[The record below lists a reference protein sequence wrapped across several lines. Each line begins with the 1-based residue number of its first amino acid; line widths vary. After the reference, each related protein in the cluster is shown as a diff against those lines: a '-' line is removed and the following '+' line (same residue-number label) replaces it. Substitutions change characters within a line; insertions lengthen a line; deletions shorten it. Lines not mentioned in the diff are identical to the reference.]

1 MKRHSRPIGLL
12 PTILLGFACSVVVTL
27 FALWAHPVSVLA
39 MLDKMLHQP
48 LILVLNW
55 LPVALLIAAFAFAFR
70 NVFWSSAAVGAVVG
84 VMSLIN
90 RVKLTVRG
98 EPFVPRDI
106 TLIKEAADAA
116 GSYDMTL
123 PWFQAGCLLVLTAAF
138 IVLGVLLPLK
148 KAENAPKKRE
158 TLVRIV
164 GFVLCAAVLVSAVGL
179 VYSSTELY
187 NSFETT
193 EPYNLSSVNNELGFV
208 YYFCYHFS
216 TYKIEKP
223 EGFDRD
229 EAASWE
235 TGYVPAQDA
244 ADVNVVFVMNEAFSD
259 ILNEDVF
266 VFPEGEN
273 PMEVYNSLAESENAW
288 AGHIVVPYFAGG
300 TADTEFDVVSGM
312 QTNLLNPAS
321 PSLTAFRTVNR
332 NLDSIFRVFGSDGY
346 TSCFMHPGQSWF
358 YNRENVYDW
367 FGADESFFVED
378 FEDAEYKGD
387 WVTDESVLRM
397 LESRFEEKSA
407 GGGLDFTY
415 AVTIQNHMSYTED
428 KYGDYVCPEVETTAE
443 LSPEIQTAVNVYA
456 EGIRDANALLE
467 SLTEFYSAQSEPVLL
482 VFFGD
487 HLPYL
492 GDNRQGY
499 SELGLP
505 AAEIVGG
512 EDPYAAYTAPVLI
525 WCNDAAAEALD
536 FENAVDALD
545 LPEDGRISACYLGT
559 AVLELT
565 GRGEVSPWF
574 AFLNE
579 MRRELPVLHNGFYES
594 ADGVISTEPTAEQSE
609 LVSRMRCWAYY
620 KLRYGVVD

>member
-1 MKRHSRPIGLL
+1 MKRHSRPVGLL
-12 PTILLGFACSVVVTL
+12 TAILLGLACSVVVTL
-27 FALWAHPVSVLA
+27 FVLWAHPVSVLA
-39 MLDKMLHQP
+39 MLGKMLRQP
-48 LILVLNW
+48 LILFLNW
-55 LPVALLIAAFAFAFR
+55 LPIALLTAAFAFAFR
-70 NVFWSSAAVGAVVG
+70 NVFFSSALVGLIAG
-84 VMSLIN
+84 AMSLIN
-90 RVKLTVRG
+90 RVKLTIRG

-106 TLIKEAADAA
+106 SLIKEAADAA

-123 PWFQAGCLLVLTAAF
+123 PWFQIGCLVVMTAVF

-148 KAENAPKKRE
+148 KAEDAPKKRGA
-158 TLVRIV
+158 LVRV
-164 GFVLCAAVLVSAVGL
+164 MGFVLCLAVLVGAVGL
-179 VYSSTELY
+179 VYSSTDLY

-235 TGYVPAQDA
+235 TGYESAPDA

-273 PMEVYNSLAESENAW
+273 PMEVYNTLAEGENAW

-300 TADTEFDVVSGM
+300 TADTEFDVASGM
-312 QTNLLNPAS
+312 QTNLLNPAA

-332 NLDSIFRVFGSDGY
+332 DLDSIFRIFGADGY

-378 FEDAEYKGD
+378 FDAEYKGS
-387 WVTDESVLRM
+387 WVTDESVLRE
-397 LESRFEEKSA
+397 LISRFEEKSA

-415 AVTIQNHMSYTED
+415 AVTIQNHMSYTAE

-456 EGIRDANALLE
+456 EGIRDANAMLE
-467 SLTEFYSAQSEPVLL
+467 DLTEFYSEQSEPVLL

-499 SELGLP
+499 AELGLP
-505 AAEIVGG
+505 AASVTGG
-512 EDPYAAYTAPVLI
+512 EDPFAAYTAPVLF

-536 FENAVDALD
+536 FANAIEALD
-545 LPEDGRISACYLGT
+545 LPADGRISACYLGA

-579 MRRELPVLHNGFYES
+579 MRRELPVLHNGYYES
-594 ADGVISTEPTAEQSE
+594 ADGEITTEPTAEE
-609 LVSRMRCWAYY
+609 AALVSRMRCWAYY
-620 KLRYGVVD
+620 KLRYGVVK

>member
-1 MKRHSRPIGLL
+1 MKRHSRPVGLL
-12 PTILLGFACSVVVTL
+12 TAILLGLACGVVVTL
-27 FALWAHPVSVLA
+27 FVLWAHPVSVLA
-39 MLDKMLHQP
+39 MLGKMLRQP
-48 LILVLNW
+48 LILFLNW
-55 LPVALLIAAFAFAFR
+55 LPIALLTAAFAFAFR
-70 NVFWSSAAVGAVVG
+70 NVFFSSALVGLIAG
-84 VMSLIN
+84 AMSLIN
-90 RVKLTVRG
+90 RVKLTIRG

-106 TLIKEAADAA
+106 SLIKEAADAA

-123 PWFQAGCLLVLTAAF
+123 PWFQIGCLVVMTAVF
-138 IVLGVLLPLK
+138 IALGVLLPLK
-148 KAENAPKKRE
+148 KSEDAPKKRGA
-158 TLVRIV
+158 LVRV
-164 GFVLCAAVLVSAVGL
+164 MGFVLCLAVLVGAVGL
-179 VYSSTELY
+179 VYSSTDLY

-235 TGYVPAQDA
+235 TGYESAPDA

-273 PMEVYNSLAESENAW
+273 PMEVYNTLAEGENAW

-300 TADTEFDVVSGM
+300 TADTEFDVASGM
-312 QTNLLNPAS
+312 QTNLLNPAA

-332 NLDSIFRVFGSDGY
+332 DLDSIFRIFGADGY

-378 FEDAEYKGD
+378 FDAEYKGS
-387 WVTDESVLRM
+387 WVTDESVLRE
-397 LESRFEEKSA
+397 LISRFEEKSA

-415 AVTIQNHMSYTED
+415 AVTIQNHMSYTAE

-456 EGIRDANALLE
+456 EGIRDANAMLE
-467 SLTEFYSAQSEPVLL
+467 DLTEFYSEQSEPVLL

-499 SELGLP
+499 AELGLP
-505 AAEIVGG
+505 AASVTGG
-512 EDPYAAYTAPVLI
+512 EDPFAAYTAPVLF

-536 FENAVDALD
+536 FANAIEALD
-545 LPEDGRISACYLGT
+545 LSADGRISACYLGA

-579 MRRELPVLHNGFYES
+579 MRRELPVLHNGYYES
-594 ADGVISTEPTAEQSE
+594 ADGEITTEPTAEE
-609 LVSRMRCWAYY
+609 AALVSRMRCWAYY
-620 KLRYGVVD
+620 KLRYGVVK

>member
-1 MKRHSRPIGLL
+1 MKRHSRPVGLL
-12 PTILLGFACSVVVTL
+12 TTILLGLACGVVVTL
-27 FALWAHPVSVLA
+27 FVLWAHPVSVLA
-39 MLDKMLHQP
+39 MLGKMLRQP
-48 LILVLNW
+48 LILFLNW
-55 LPVALLIAAFAFAFR
+55 LPIALLTAAFAFAFR
-70 NVFWSSAAVGAVVG
+70 NVFFSSALVGLIAG
-84 VMSLIN
+84 AMSLIN
-90 RVKLTVRG
+90 RVKLTIRG

-106 TLIKEAADAA
+106 SLIKEAADAA

-123 PWFQAGCLLVLTAAF
+123 PWFQIGCLVVMTAVF
-138 IVLGVLLPLK
+138 IILGVLLPLK
-148 KAENAPKKRE
+148 KSEDAPKKRGA
-158 TLVRIV
+158 LVRV
-164 GFVLCAAVLVSAVGL
+164 MGFVLCLAVLVGAVGL
-179 VYSSTELY
+179 VYSSTDLY

-235 TGYVPAQDA
+235 TGYESAPDA

-273 PMEVYNSLAESENAW
+273 PMEVYNTMAEGENAW

-300 TADTEFDVVSGM
+300 TADTEFDVASGM
-312 QTNLLNPAS
+312 QTNLLNPAA

-332 NLDSIFRVFGSDGY
+332 DLDSIFRVFGADGY

-378 FEDAEYKGD
+378 FDAEYKGS
-387 WVTDESVLRM
+387 WVTDESVLRE
-397 LESRFEEKSA
+397 LISRFEEKSA

-415 AVTIQNHMSYTED
+415 AVTIQNHMSYTAE

-456 EGIRDANALLE
+456 EGIRDANAMLE
-467 SLTEFYSAQSEPVLL
+467 DLTEFYSEQSEPVLL

-499 SELGLP
+499 AELGLP
-505 AAEIVGG
+505 AASVTGG
-512 EDPYAAYTAPVLI
+512 EDPFAAYTAPVLF

-536 FENAVDALD
+536 FANAIEALD
-545 LPEDGRISACYLGT
+545 LPADGRISACYLGA

-579 MRRELPVLHNGFYES
+579 MRRELPVLHNGYYES
-594 ADGVISTEPTAEQSE
+594 ADGEITTEPTAEE
-609 LVSRMRCWAYY
+609 AALVSRMRCWAYY
-620 KLRYGVVD
+620 KLRYGVVK

>member
-1 MKRHSRPIGLL
+1 MKRHSRPVGLL
-12 PTILLGFACSVVVTL
+12 TAILLGLACSVVVTL
-27 FALWAHPVSVLA
+27 FVLWAHPVSVLA
-39 MLDKMLHQP
+39 MLGKMLRQP
-48 LILVLNW
+48 LILFLNW
-55 LPVALLIAAFAFAFR
+55 LPIALLTAAFAFAFR
-70 NVFWSSAAVGAVVG
+70 NVFFSSALVGLIAG
-84 VMSLIN
+84 AMSLIN
-90 RVKLTVRG
+90 RVKLTIRG

-106 TLIKEAADAA
+106 SLIKEAADAA

-123 PWFQAGCLLVLTAAF
+123 PWFQIGCLVVMTAVF

-148 KAENAPKKRE
+148 KSEDAPKKRGA
-158 TLVRIV
+158 LVRV
-164 GFVLCAAVLVSAVGL
+164 MGFVLCLAVLVGAVGL
-179 VYSSTELY
+179 VYSSTDLY

-193 EPYNLSSVNNELGFV
+193 EPYNLSSVNNELGFA

-235 TGYVPAQDA
+235 TGYESAPDA

-273 PMEVYNSLAESENAW
+273 PMEVYNTLAEGENAW

-300 TADTEFDVVSGM
+300 TADTEFDVASGM
-312 QTNLLNPAS
+312 QTNLLNPAA

-332 NLDSIFRVFGSDGY
+332 DLDSIFRVFGADGY

-378 FEDAEYKGD
+378 FDAEYKGS
-387 WVTDESVLRM
+387 WVTDESVLRE
-397 LESRFEEKSA
+397 LVSRFEEKSA

-415 AVTIQNHMSYTED
+415 AVTIQNHMSYTAE

-456 EGIRDANALLE
+456 EGIRDANAMLE
-467 SLTEFYSAQSEPVLL
+467 DLTEFYSEQSEPVLL

-499 SELGLP
+499 AELGLP
-505 AAEIVGG
+505 AASVTGG
-512 EDPYAAYTAPVLI
+512 EDPFAAYTAPVLF

-536 FENAVDALD
+536 FANAIEALD
-545 LPEDGRISACYLGT
+545 LPADGRISACYLG
-559 AVLELT
+559 AVVLELT

-579 MRRELPVLHNGFYES
+579 MRRELPVLHNGYYES
-594 ADGVISTEPTAEQSE
+594 ADGEITTEPTAEE
-609 LVSRMRCWAYY
+609 AALVSRMRCWAYY
-620 KLRYGVVD
+620 KLRYGVVK

>member
-1 MKRHSRPIGLL
+1 MKRHSRPVGLL
-12 PTILLGFACSVVVTL
+12 TAILLGLACSVVVTL
-27 FALWAHPVSVLA
+27 FVLWAHPVSVLA
-39 MLDKMLHQP
+39 MLGKMLRQP
-48 LILVLNW
+48 LILFLNW
-55 LPVALLIAAFAFAFR
+55 LPIALLTAAFAFAFR
-70 NVFWSSAAVGAVVG
+70 NVFFSSALVGLIAG
-84 VMSLIN
+84 AMSLIN
-90 RVKLTVRG
+90 RVKLTIRG

-106 TLIKEAADAA
+106 SLIKEAADAA

-123 PWFQAGCLLVLTAAF
+123 PWFQIGCLVVMTAVF

-148 KAENAPKKRE
+148 KSEDAPKKRGA
-158 TLVRIV
+158 LVRV
-164 GFVLCAAVLVSAVGL
+164 MGFVLCLAVLVGAVGL
-179 VYSSTELY
+179 VYSSTDLY

-193 EPYNLSSVNNELGFV
+193 EPYNLSSVNNELGFA

-223 EGFDRD
+223 EGFDRE

-235 TGYVPAQDA
+235 TGYESAPDA

-273 PMEVYNSLAESENAW
+273 PMEVYNTLAEGENAW

-300 TADTEFDVVSGM
+300 TADTEFDVASGM
-312 QTNLLNPAS
+312 QTNLLNPAA

-332 NLDSIFRVFGSDGY
+332 DLDSIFRIFGADGY

-378 FEDAEYKGD
+378 FDAEYKGS
-387 WVTDESVLRM
+387 WVTDESVLRE
-397 LESRFEEKSA
+397 LISRFEEKSA

-415 AVTIQNHMSYTED
+415 AVTIQNHMSYTAE

-456 EGIRDANALLE
+456 EGIRDANAMLE
-467 SLTEFYSAQSEPVLL
+467 DLTEFYSEQSEPVLL

-499 SELGLP
+499 AELGLP
-505 AAEIVGG
+505 AASVTGG
-512 EDPYAAYTAPVLI
+512 EDPFAAYTAPVLF

-536 FENAVDALD
+536 FANAIEALD
-545 LPEDGRISACYLGT
+545 LPADGRISACYLGA

-579 MRRELPVLHNGFYES
+579 MRRELPVLHNGYYES
-594 ADGVISTEPTAEQSE
+594 ADGEITTEPTAEE
-609 LVSRMRCWAYY
+609 AALVSRMRCWAYY
-620 KLRYGVVD
+620 KLRYGVVK

>member
-1 MKRHSRPIGLL
+1 MKRHSRPVGLL
-12 PTILLGFACSVVVTL
+12 TAILLGLACSVVVTL
-27 FALWAHPVSVLA
+27 FVLWAHPVSVLA
-39 MLDKMLHQP
+39 MLGKMLRQP
-48 LILVLNW
+48 LILFLNW
-55 LPVALLIAAFAFAFR
+55 LPIALLTAAFAFAFR
-70 NVFWSSAAVGAVVG
+70 NVFFSSALVGLIAG
-84 VMSLIN
+84 AMSLIN
-90 RVKLTVRG
+90 RVKLTIRG

-106 TLIKEAADAA
+106 SLIKEAADAA

-123 PWFQAGCLLVLTAAF
+123 PWFQIGCLVVMTAVF

-148 KAENAPKKRE
+148 KSEDAPKKRGA
-158 TLVRIV
+158 LVRV
-164 GFVLCAAVLVSAVGL
+164 MGFVLCLAVLVGAVGL
-179 VYSSTELY
+179 VYSSTDLY

-193 EPYNLSSVNNELGFV
+193 EPYNLSSVNNELGFA

-235 TGYVPAQDA
+235 TGYESAPDA

-273 PMEVYNSLAESENAW
+273 PMEVYNTLAEGENAW

-300 TADTEFDVVSGM
+300 TADTEFDVASGM
-312 QTNLLNPAS
+312 QTNLLNPAA

-332 NLDSIFRVFGSDGY
+332 DLDSIFRVFGADGY

-378 FEDAEYKGD
+378 FDAEYKGS
-387 WVTDESVLRM
+387 WVTDESVLRE
-397 LESRFEEKSA
+397 LVSRFEEKSA

-415 AVTIQNHMSYTED
+415 AVTIQNHMSYTAE

-456 EGIRDANALLE
+456 EGIRDANALLKD
-467 SLTEFYSAQSEPVLL
+467 LTEFYSEQSEPVLL

-499 SELGLP
+499 AELGLP
-505 AAEIVGG
+505 AASVTGG
-512 EDPYAAYTAPVLI
+512 EDPFAAYTAPVLF

-536 FENAVDALD
+536 FENAIEALD
-545 LPEDGRISACYLGT
+545 LPADGRISACYLGA

-579 MRRELPVLHNGFYES
+579 MRRELTVLHNGYYES
-594 ADGVISTEPTAEQSE
+594 ADGEITTEPTAEE
-609 LVSRMRCWAYY
+609 AALVSRMRCWAYY
-620 KLRYGVVD
+620 KLRYGVVK

>member
-1 MKRHSRPIGLL
+1 MKRHSRPVGLL
-12 PTILLGFACSVVVTL
+12 TAILLGLACSVVVTL
-27 FALWAHPVSVLA
+27 FVLWAHPVSVLA
-39 MLDKMLHQP
+39 MLGKMLRQP
-48 LILVLNW
+48 LILFLNW
-55 LPVALLIAAFAFAFR
+55 LPIALLTAAFAFAFR
-70 NVFWSSAAVGAVVG
+70 NVFFSSALVGLIAG
-84 VMSLIN
+84 AMSIIN
-90 RVKLTVRG
+90 RVKLTIRG

-106 TLIKEAADAA
+106 SLIKEAADAA

-123 PWFQAGCLLVLTAAF
+123 PWFQIGCLVVMTAVF
-138 IVLGVLLPLK
+138 IALGVLLPLK
-148 KAENAPKKRE
+148 KSEDAPKKRGA
-158 TLVRIV
+158 LVRV
-164 GFVLCAAVLVSAVGL
+164 MGFVLCLAVLVGAVGL
-179 VYSSTELY
+179 VYSSTDLY

-193 EPYNLSSVNNELGFV
+193 EPYNLSSVNNELGFA

-235 TGYVPAQDA
+235 TGYESAPDA

-273 PMEVYNSLAESENAW
+273 PMEVYNTLAEGENAW

-300 TADTEFDVVSGM
+300 TADTEFDVASGM
-312 QTNLLNPAS
+312 QTNLLNPAA

-332 NLDSIFRVFGSDGY
+332 DLDSIFRIFGADGY

-378 FEDAEYKGD
+378 FDAEYKGS
-387 WVTDESVLRM
+387 WVTDESVLRE
-397 LESRFEEKSA
+397 LVSRFEEKSA

-415 AVTIQNHMSYTED
+415 AVTIQNHMSYTAE

-456 EGIRDANALLE
+456 EGIRDANAMLE
-467 SLTEFYSAQSEPVLL
+467 DLTEFYSEQSEPVLL

-499 SELGLP
+499 AELGLP
-505 AAEIVGG
+505 AASVTGG
-512 EDPYAAYTAPVLI
+512 EDPFAAYTAPVLF

-536 FENAVDALD
+536 FANAIEALD
-545 LPEDGRISACYLGT
+545 LPADGRISACYLG
-559 AVLELT
+559 AVVLELT

-579 MRRELPVLHNGFYES
+579 MRRELPVLHNGYYES
-594 ADGVISTEPTAEQSE
+594 ADGEITTEPTAEE
-609 LVSRMRCWAYY
+609 AALVSRMRCWAYY
-620 KLRYGVVD
+620 KLRYGVVK

>member
-1 MKRHSRPIGLL
+1 MKRHSRPVGLL
-12 PTILLGFACSVVVTL
+12 TAILLGLACSVVVTL
-27 FALWAHPVSVLA
+27 FVLWAHPVSVLA
-39 MLDKMLHQP
+39 MLGKMLRQP
-48 LILVLNW
+48 LILFLNW
-55 LPVALLIAAFAFAFR
+55 LPIALLTAAFAFAFR
-70 NVFWSSAAVGAVVG
+70 NVFFSSALVGLIAG
-84 VMSLIN
+84 VMSIIN
-90 RVKLTVRG
+90 RVKLTIRG

-106 TLIKEAADAA
+106 SLVKEAADAA

-123 PWFQAGCLLVLTAAF
+123 PWFQIGCLVVMTAVF
-138 IVLGVLLPLK
+138 IALGVLLPLK
-148 KAENAPKKRE
+148 KSEDAPKKRGA
-158 TLVRIV
+158 LVRV
-164 GFVLCAAVLVSAVGL
+164 TGFVLCLAVLVGAVGL
-179 VYSSTELY
+179 VYSSTDLY

-235 TGYVPAQDA
+235 TGYESAPDA

-273 PMEVYNSLAESENAW
+273 PMEVYNTMAEGENAW

-300 TADTEFDVVSGM
+300 TADTEFDVASGM
-312 QTNLLNPAS
+312 QTNLLNPAA

-332 NLDSIFRVFGSDGY
+332 DLDSIFRVFGADGY

-378 FEDAEYKGD
+378 FDAEYKGS
-387 WVTDESVLRM
+387 WVTDESVLRE
-397 LESRFEEKSA
+397 LVSRFEEKSA

-415 AVTIQNHMSYTED
+415 AVTIQNHMSYTAE

-456 EGIRDANALLE
+456 EGIRDANAMLE
-467 SLTEFYSAQSEPVLL
+467 DLTEFYSEQSEPVLL

-499 SELGLP
+499 AELGLP
-505 AAEIVGG
+505 AASVTGG
-512 EDPYAAYTAPVLI
+512 EDPFAAYTAPVLF

-536 FENAVDALD
+536 FANAIEALD
-545 LPEDGRISACYLGT
+545 LPADGRISACYLGA

-579 MRRELPVLHNGFYES
+579 MRRELPVLHNGYYEG
-594 ADGVISTEPTAEQSE
+594 ADGEITTEPTAEE
-609 LVSRMRCWAYY
+609 AALVSRMRCWAYY
-620 KLRYGVVD
+620 KLRYGVVK

>member
-1 MKRHSRPIGLL
+1 MKRHSRPVGLL
-12 PTILLGFACSVVVTL
+12 TAILLGLACSVVVTL
-27 FALWAHPVSVLA
+27 FVLWAHPVSVLA
-39 MLDKMLHQP
+39 MLGKMLRQP
-48 LILVLNW
+48 LILFLNW
-55 LPVALLIAAFAFAFR
+55 LPIALLTAAFAFAFR
-70 NVFWSSAAVGAVVG
+70 NVFFSSALVGLIAG
-84 VMSLIN
+84 VMSIIN
-90 RVKLTVRG
+90 RVKLTIRG

-106 TLIKEAADAA
+106 SLIKEAADAA

-123 PWFQAGCLLVLTAAF
+123 PWFQIGCLVVMTAVF

-148 KAENAPKKRE
+148 KSEDAPKKRGA
-158 TLVRIV
+158 LVRV
-164 GFVLCAAVLVSAVGL
+164 MGFVLCLAVLVGAVGL
-179 VYSSTELY
+179 VYSSTDLY

-223 EGFDRD
+223 EGFDRE

-235 TGYVPAQDA
+235 TGYESAPDA

-273 PMEVYNSLAESENAW
+273 PMEVYNTLAEGENAW

-300 TADTEFDVVSGM
+300 TADTEFDVASGM
-312 QTNLLNPAS
+312 QTNLLNPAA

-332 NLDSIFRVFGSDGY
+332 DLDSIFRVFGADGY

-378 FEDAEYKGD
+378 FDAEYKGS
-387 WVTDESVLRM
+387 WVTDESVLRE
-397 LESRFEEKSA
+397 LENRYEQKSA
-407 GGGLDFTY
+407 DGGLDFTY
-415 AVTIQNHMSYTED
+415 AVTIQNHMSYTAE

-456 EGIRDANALLE
+456 EGIRDANAMLE
-467 SLTEFYSAQSEPVLL
+467 DLTEFYSEQSEPVLL

-499 SELGLP
+499 AELGLP
-505 AAEIVGG
+505 AASVTGG
-512 EDPYAAYTAPVLI
+512 EDPFAAYTAPVLF

-536 FENAVDALD
+536 FANAIEALD
-545 LPEDGRISACYLGT
+545 LPADGRISACYLGA

-579 MRRELPVLHNGFYES
+579 MRRELPVLHNGYYES
-594 ADGVISTEPTAEQSE
+594 ADGEITTEPTAEE
-609 LVSRMRCWAYY
+609 AALVSRMRCWAYY
-620 KLRYGVVD
+620 KLRYGVVK

>member
-1 MKRHSRPIGLL
+1 MKRHSRPVGLL
-12 PTILLGFACSVVVTL
+12 TAILLGLACGVVVTL
-27 FALWAHPVSVLA
+27 FVLWAHPVSVLA
-39 MLDKMLHQP
+39 MLGKMLRQP
-48 LILVLNW
+48 LILFLNW
-55 LPVALLIAAFAFAFR
+55 LPIALLTAAFAFAFR
-70 NVFWSSAAVGAVVG
+70 NVFFSSALVGLIVGA
-84 VMSLIN
+84 MSLIN
-90 RVKLTVRG
+90 RVKLTIRG

-106 TLIKEAADAA
+106 SLIKEAADAA

-123 PWFQAGCLLVLTAAF
+123 PWFQIGCLVVMTAVF

-148 KAENAPKKRE
+148 KSEDAPKKRGA
-158 TLVRIV
+158 LVRV
-164 GFVLCAAVLVSAVGL
+164 MGFVLCLAVLVGAVGL
-179 VYSSTELY
+179 VYSSTDLY

-235 TGYVPAQDA
+235 TGYESAPDA

-273 PMEVYNSLAESENAW
+273 PMEVYNTLAEGENAW

-300 TADTEFDVVSGM
+300 TADTEFDVASGM
-312 QTNLLNPAS
+312 QTNLLNPAA

-332 NLDSIFRVFGSDGY
+332 DLDSIFRVFGADGY

-378 FEDAEYKGD
+378 FDAEYKGS
-387 WVTDESVLRM
+387 WVTDESVLRE
-397 LESRFEEKSA
+397 LVSRFEEKSA

-415 AVTIQNHMSYTED
+415 AVTIQNHMSYTAE

-456 EGIRDANALLE
+456 EGIRDANAMLE
-467 SLTEFYSAQSEPVLL
+467 DLTEFYSEQSEPVLL

-499 SELGLP
+499 AELGLP
-505 AAEIVGG
+505 AASVTGG
-512 EDPYAAYTAPVLI
+512 EDPFAAYTAPVLF

-536 FENAVDALD
+536 FANAIEALD
-545 LPEDGRISACYLGT
+545 LPADGRISACYLGA

-579 MRRELPVLHNGFYES
+579 MRRELPVLHNGYYES
-594 ADGVISTEPTAEQSE
+594 ADGEITTEPTAEE
-609 LVSRMRCWAYY
+609 AALVSRMRCWAYY
-620 KLRYGVVD
+620 KLRYGVVK

>member
-1 MKRHSRPIGLL
+1 MKRHSRPVGLL
-12 PTILLGFACSVVVTL
+12 TAILLGLACSVVVTL
-27 FALWAHPVSVLA
+27 FVLWAHPVSVLA
-39 MLDKMLHQP
+39 MLGKMLRQP
-48 LILVLNW
+48 LILFLNW
-55 LPVALLIAAFAFAFR
+55 LPIALLTAAFAFAFR
-70 NVFWSSAAVGAVVG
+70 NVFFSSALVGLIAG
-84 VMSLIN
+84 AMSLIN
-90 RVKLTVRG
+90 RVKLTIRG

-106 TLIKEAADAA
+106 SLIKEAADAA

-123 PWFQAGCLLVLTAAF
+123 PWFQIGCLVVMTAVF

-148 KAENAPKKRE
+148 KSEDAPKKRGA
-158 TLVRIV
+158 LVRV
-164 GFVLCAAVLVSAVGL
+164 MGFVLCLAVLVGAVGL
-179 VYSSTELY
+179 VYSSTDLY

-193 EPYNLSSVNNELGFV
+193 EPYNLSSVNNELGFA

-235 TGYVPAQDA
+235 TGYESAPDA

-273 PMEVYNSLAESENAW
+273 PMEVYNTLAEGENAW

-300 TADTEFDVVSGM
+300 TADTEFDVASGM
-312 QTNLLNPAS
+312 QTNLLNPAA

-332 NLDSIFRVFGSDGY
+332 DLDSIFRVFGADGY

-378 FEDAEYKGD
+378 FDAEYKGS
-387 WVTDESVLRM
+387 WVTDESVLRE
-397 LESRFEEKSA
+397 LVSRFEEKSA

-415 AVTIQNHMSYTED
+415 AVTIQNHMSYTAE

-456 EGIRDANALLE
+456 EGIRDANALLKD
-467 SLTEFYSAQSEPVLL
+467 LTEFYSEQSEPVLL

-499 SELGLP
+499 AELGLP
-505 AAEIVGG
+505 AASVTGG
-512 EDPYAAYTAPVLI
+512 EDPFAAYTAPVLF

-536 FENAVDALD
+536 FENAIEALD
-545 LPEDGRISACYLGT
+545 LPADGRISACYLGA

-579 MRRELPVLHNGFYES
+579 MRRELPVLHNGYYES
-594 ADGVISTEPTAEQSE
+594 ADGEITTEPTAEE
-609 LVSRMRCWAYY
+609 AALVSRMRCWAYY
-620 KLRYGVVD
+620 KLRYGVVK

>member
-1 MKRHSRPIGLL
+1 MKRHSRPVGLL
-12 PTILLGFACSVVVTL
+12 TAILLGLACSVVVTL
-27 FALWAHPVSVLA
+27 FVLWAHPVSVLA
-39 MLDKMLHQP
+39 MLGKMLRQP
-48 LILVLNW
+48 LILFLNW
-55 LPVALLIAAFAFAFR
+55 LPIALLTAAFAFAFR
-70 NVFWSSAAVGAVVG
+70 NVFFSSALVGLIAG
-84 VMSLIN
+84 AMSLIN
-90 RVKLTVRG
+90 RVKLTIRG

-106 TLIKEAADAA
+106 SLIKEAADAA

-123 PWFQAGCLLVLTAAF
+123 PWFQIGCLVVMTAVF

-148 KAENAPKKRE
+148 KSEDAPKKRGA
-158 TLVRIV
+158 LVRV
-164 GFVLCAAVLVSAVGL
+164 MGFVLCLAVLVGAVGL
-179 VYSSTELY
+179 VYSSTDLY

-223 EGFDRD
+223 EGFDRE

-235 TGYVPAQDA
+235 TGYESAPDA

-273 PMEVYNSLAESENAW
+273 PMEVYNTLADGENAW

-300 TADTEFDVVSGM
+300 TADTEFDVASGM
-312 QTNLLNPAS
+312 QTNLLNPAA

-332 NLDSIFRVFGSDGY
+332 DLDSIFRVFGAGGY

-378 FEDAEYKGD
+378 FDAEYKGS
-387 WVTDESVLRM
+387 WVTDESVLRE
-397 LESRFEEKSA
+397 LISRFEEKSA

-415 AVTIQNHMSYTED
+415 AVTIQNHMSYTAE

-456 EGIRDANALLE
+456 EGIRDANAMLE
-467 SLTEFYSAQSEPVLL
+467 DLTEFYSEQSEPVLL

-499 SELGLP
+499 AELGLP
-505 AAEIVGG
+505 AASVTGG
-512 EDPYAAYTAPVLI
+512 EDPFAAYTAPVLF

-536 FENAVDALD
+536 FANAIEALD
-545 LPEDGRISACYLGT
+545 LPADGRISACYLG
-559 AVLELT
+559 AVVLELT

-579 MRRELPVLHNGFYES
+579 MRRELPVLHNGYYES
-594 ADGVISTEPTAEQSE
+594 ADGEITTEPTAEEAPS
-609 LVSRMRCWAYY
+609 
-620 KLRYGVVD
+620 

>member
-1 MKRHSRPIGLL
+1 MKRHSRPVGLL
-12 PTILLGFACSVVVTL
+12 TAILLGLACGVVVTL
-27 FALWAHPVSVLA
+27 FVLWAHPVSVLA
-39 MLDKMLHQP
+39 MLGKMLRQP
-48 LILVLNW
+48 LILFLNW
-55 LPVALLIAAFAFAFR
+55 LPIALLTAAFAFAFR
-70 NVFWSSAAVGAVVG
+70 NVFFSSALVGLIAG
-84 VMSLIN
+84 VMSIIN
-90 RVKLTVRG
+90 RVKLTIRG

-106 TLIKEAADAA
+106 SLIKEDADAA

-123 PWFQAGCLLVLTAAF
+123 PWFQIGCLVVMTAVF
-138 IVLGVLLPLK
+138 IALGVLLPLK
-148 KAENAPKKRE
+148 KSEDAPKKRGA
-158 TLVRIV
+158 LVRV
-164 GFVLCAAVLVSAVGL
+164 MGFVLCLAVLVGAVGL
-179 VYSSTELY
+179 VYSSTDLY

-235 TGYVPAQDA
+235 TGYESAPDA

-273 PMEVYNSLAESENAW
+273 PMEVYNTLAEGENAW

-300 TADTEFDVVSGM
+300 TADTEFDVASGM
-312 QTNLLNPAS
+312 QTNLLNPAA

-332 NLDSIFRVFGSDGY
+332 DLDSIFRIFGADGY

-378 FEDAEYKGD
+378 FDAEYKGS
-387 WVTDESVLRM
+387 WVTDESVLRE
-397 LESRFEEKSA
+397 LVSRFEEKSA

-415 AVTIQNHMSYTED
+415 AVTIQNHMSYTAE

-456 EGIRDANALLE
+456 EGIRDANAMLE
-467 SLTEFYSAQSEPVLL
+467 DLTEFYSEQSEPVLL

-499 SELGLP
+499 AELGLP
-505 AAEIVGG
+505 AASVTGG
-512 EDPYAAYTAPVLI
+512 EDPFAAYTAPVLF

-536 FENAVDALD
+536 FANAIEALD
-545 LPEDGRISACYLGT
+545 LPADGRISACYLG
-559 AVLELT
+559 AVVLELT

-579 MRRELPVLHNGFYES
+579 MRRELPVLHNGYYES
-594 ADGVISTEPTAEQSE
+594 ADGEITTEPTAEE
-609 LVSRMRCWAYY
+609 AALVSRMRCWAYY
-620 KLRYGVVD
+620 KLRYGVVK

>member
-1 MKRHSRPIGLL
+1 MKRHSRPVGLL
-12 PTILLGFACSVVVTL
+12 TAILLGLACSVVVTL
-27 FALWAHPVSVLA
+27 FVLWAHPVSVLA
-39 MLDKMLHQP
+39 MLGKMLRQP
-48 LILVLNW
+48 LILFLNW
-55 LPVALLIAAFAFAFR
+55 LPIALLTAAFAFAFR
-70 NVFWSSAAVGAVVG
+70 NVFFSSALVGLIVGA
-84 VMSLIN
+84 MSLIN
-90 RVKLTVRG
+90 RVKLTIRG

-106 TLIKEAADAA
+106 SLIKEAADAA

-123 PWFQAGCLLVLTAAF
+123 PWFQIGCLVVMTAVF

-148 KAENAPKKRE
+148 KSEDAPKKRGA
-158 TLVRIV
+158 LVRV
-164 GFVLCAAVLVSAVGL
+164 MGFVLCLAVLVGAVGL
-179 VYSSTELY
+179 VYSSTDLY

-193 EPYNLSSVNNELGFV
+193 EPYNLSSVNNELGFA

-235 TGYVPAQDA
+235 TGYESAPDA

-273 PMEVYNSLAESENAW
+273 PMEVYNTLAEGENAW

-300 TADTEFDVVSGM
+300 TADTEFDVASGM
-312 QTNLLNPAS
+312 QTNLLNPAA

-332 NLDSIFRVFGSDGY
+332 DLDSIFRIFGADGY

-378 FEDAEYKGD
+378 FDAEYKGS
-387 WVTDESVLRM
+387 WVTDESVLRE
-397 LESRFEEKSA
+397 LVSRFEEKSA

-415 AVTIQNHMSYTED
+415 AVTIQNHMSYTAE

-456 EGIRDANALLE
+456 EGIRDANAMLE
-467 SLTEFYSAQSEPVLL
+467 DLTEFYSEQSEPVLL

-499 SELGLP
+499 AELGLP
-505 AAEIVGG
+505 AASVTGG
-512 EDPYAAYTAPVLI
+512 EDPFAAYTAPVLF

-536 FENAVDALD
+536 FANAIEALD
-545 LPEDGRISACYLGT
+545 LPADGRISACYLGA

-579 MRRELPVLHNGFYES
+579 MRRELPVLHNGYYES
-594 ADGVISTEPTAEQSE
+594 ADGEITTEPTAEE
-609 LVSRMRCWAYY
+609 AALVSRMRCWAYY
-620 KLRYGVVD
+620 KLRYGVVK

>member
-1 MKRHSRPIGLL
+1 MKRHSRPVGLL
-12 PTILLGFACSVVVTL
+12 TAILLGLACSVVVTL
-27 FALWAHPVSVLA
+27 FVLWAHPVSVLA
-39 MLDKMLHQP
+39 MLGKMLRQP
-48 LILVLNW
+48 LILFLNW
-55 LPVALLIAAFAFAFR
+55 LPIALLTAAFAFAFR
-70 NVFWSSAAVGAVVG
+70 NVFFSSALVGLIAG
-84 VMSLIN
+84 AMSLIN
-90 RVKLTVRG
+90 RVKLTIRG

-106 TLIKEAADAA
+106 SLIKEAADAA

-123 PWFQAGCLLVLTAAF
+123 PWFQIGCLVVMTAVF

-148 KAENAPKKRE
+148 KSEDAPKKRGA
-158 TLVRIV
+158 LVRV
-164 GFVLCAAVLVSAVGL
+164 MGFVLCLAVLVGAVGL
-179 VYSSTELY
+179 VYSSTDLY

-235 TGYVPAQDA
+235 TGYESAPDA

-273 PMEVYNSLAESENAW
+273 PMEVYNTLAEGENAW

-300 TADTEFDVVSGM
+300 TADTEFDVASGM
-312 QTNLLNPAS
+312 QTNLLNPAA

-332 NLDSIFRVFGSDGY
+332 DLDSIFRIFGADGY

-378 FEDAEYKGD
+378 FDAEYKGS
-387 WVTDESVLRM
+387 WVTDESVLRE
-397 LESRFEEKSA
+397 LISRFEEKSA

-415 AVTIQNHMSYTED
+415 AVTIQNHMSYTAE

-456 EGIRDANALLE
+456 EGIRDANAMLE
-467 SLTEFYSAQSEPVLL
+467 DLTEFYSEQSEPVLL

-499 SELGLP
+499 AELGLP
-505 AAEIVGG
+505 AASVTGG
-512 EDPYAAYTAPVLI
+512 EDPFAAYTAPVLF

-536 FENAVDALD
+536 FANAIEALD
-545 LPEDGRISACYLGT
+545 LPADGRISACYLG
-559 AVLELT
+559 AVVLELT

-579 MRRELPVLHNGFYES
+579 MRRELPVLHNGYYES
-594 ADGVISTEPTAEQSE
+594 ADGEITTEPTAEE
-609 LVSRMRCWAYY
+609 AALVSRMRCWAYY
-620 KLRYGVVD
+620 KLRYGVVK

>member
-1 MKRHSRPIGLL
+1 MKRHSRPVGLL
-12 PTILLGFACSVVVTL
+12 TAILLGLACSVVVTL
-27 FALWAHPVSVLA
+27 FVLWAHPVSVLA
-39 MLDKMLHQP
+39 MLGKMLRQP
-48 LILVLNW
+48 LILFLNW
-55 LPVALLIAAFAFAFR
+55 LPIALLTAAFAFAFR
-70 NVFWSSAAVGAVVG
+70 NVFFSSALVGLIVGA
-84 VMSLIN
+84 MSLIN
-90 RVKLTVRG
+90 RVKLTIRG

-106 TLIKEAADAA
+106 SLIKEAADAA

-123 PWFQAGCLLVLTAAF
+123 PWFQIGCLVVMTAVF

-148 KAENAPKKRE
+148 KSEDAPKKRGA
-158 TLVRIV
+158 LVRV
-164 GFVLCAAVLVSAVGL
+164 MGFVLCLAVLVGAVGL
-179 VYSSTELY
+179 VYSSTDLY

-193 EPYNLSSVNNELGFV
+193 EPYNLSSVNNELGFA

-235 TGYVPAQDA
+235 TGYESAPDA

-273 PMEVYNSLAESENAW
+273 PMEVYNTLAEGENAW

-300 TADTEFDVVSGM
+300 TADTEFDVASGM
-312 QTNLLNPAS
+312 QTNLLNPAA

-332 NLDSIFRVFGSDGY
+332 DLDSIFRIFGADGY

-378 FEDAEYKGD
+378 FDAEYKGS
-387 WVTDESVLRM
+387 WVTDESVLRE
-397 LESRFEEKSA
+397 LVSRFEEKSA

-415 AVTIQNHMSYTED
+415 AVTIQNHMSYTAE

-456 EGIRDANALLE
+456 EGIRDANAMLE
-467 SLTEFYSAQSEPVLL
+467 DLTEFYSEQSEPVLL

-499 SELGLP
+499 AELGLP
-505 AAEIVGG
+505 AASVTGG
-512 EDPYAAYTAPVLI
+512 EDPFAAYTAPVLF

-536 FENAVDALD
+536 FANAIEALD
-545 LPEDGRISACYLGT
+545 LPADGRISACYLGA

-579 MRRELPVLHNGFYES
+579 MRRELPVLHNGYYES
-594 ADGVISTEPTAEQSE
+594 ADGEIITEPTAEE
-609 LVSRMRCWAYY
+609 AALVSRMRCWAYY
-620 KLRYGVVD
+620 KLRYGVVK

>member
-1 MKRHSRPIGLL
+1 MKRHSRPVGLL
-12 PTILLGFACSVVVTL
+12 TAILLGLACSVVVTL
-27 FALWAHPVSVLA
+27 FVLWAHPVSVLA
-39 MLDKMLHQP
+39 MLGKMLRQP
-48 LILVLNW
+48 LILFLNW
-55 LPVALLIAAFAFAFR
+55 LPIALLTAAFAFAFR
-70 NVFWSSAAVGAVVG
+70 NVFFSSALVGLIAG
-84 VMSLIN
+84 AMSLIN
-90 RVKLTVRG
+90 RVKLTIRG

-106 TLIKEAADAA
+106 SLIKEAADAA

-123 PWFQAGCLLVLTAAF
+123 PWFQIGCLVVMTAVF

-148 KAENAPKKRE
+148 KSEDAPKKRGA
-158 TLVRIV
+158 LVRV
-164 GFVLCAAVLVSAVGL
+164 MGFVLCLAVLVGAVGL
-179 VYSSTELY
+179 VYSSTDLY

-235 TGYVPAQDA
+235 TGYESAPDA

-273 PMEVYNSLAESENAW
+273 PMEVYNTMAEGENAW

-300 TADTEFDVVSGM
+300 TADTEFDVASGM
-312 QTNLLNPAS
+312 QTNLLNPAA

-332 NLDSIFRVFGSDGY
+332 DLDSIFRVFGADGY

-378 FEDAEYKGD
+378 FDAEYKGS
-387 WVTDESVLRM
+387 WVTDESVLRE
-397 LESRFEEKSA
+397 LVSRFEEKSA

-415 AVTIQNHMSYTED
+415 AVTIQNHMSYTAE

-456 EGIRDANALLE
+456 EGIRDANAMLE
-467 SLTEFYSAQSEPVLL
+467 DLTEFYSEQSEPVLL

-499 SELGLP
+499 AELGLP
-505 AAEIVGG
+505 AASVTGG
-512 EDPYAAYTAPVLI
+512 EDPFAAYTAPVLF

-536 FENAVDALD
+536 FANAIEALD
-545 LPEDGRISACYLGT
+545 LPTDGRISACYLG
-559 AVLELT
+559 AVVLELT

-579 MRRELPVLHNGFYES
+579 MRRELPVLHNGYYES
-594 ADGVISTEPTAEQSE
+594 ADGEITTEPTAEE
-609 LVSRMRCWAYY
+609 AALVSRMRCWAYY
-620 KLRYGVVD
+620 KLRYGVVK

>member
-1 MKRHSRPIGLL
+1 LKRHSRPVGLL
-12 PTILLGFACSVVVTL
+12 TAILLGLACSVVVTL
-27 FALWAHPVSVLA
+27 FVLWAHPVSVLA
-39 MLDKMLHQP
+39 MLGKMLRQP
-48 LILVLNW
+48 LILFLNW
-55 LPVALLIAAFAFAFR
+55 LPIALLTAAFAFAFR
-70 NVFWSSAAVGAVVG
+70 NVFFSSALVGLIAG
-84 VMSLIN
+84 VMSIIN
-90 RVKLTVRG
+90 RVKLTIRG

-106 TLIKEAADAA
+106 SLIKEAADAA

-123 PWFQAGCLLVLTAAF
+123 PWFQIGCLVVMTAVF
-138 IVLGVLLPLK
+138 IALGVLLPLK
-148 KAENAPKKRE
+148 KSEDAPKKRGA
-158 TLVRIV
+158 LVRV
-164 GFVLCAAVLVSAVGL
+164 TGFVLCLAVLVGAVGL
-179 VYSSTELY
+179 VYSSTDLY

-193 EPYNLSSVNNELGFV
+193 EPYNLSSVNNELGFA

-235 TGYVPAQDA
+235 TGYESAPDA

-273 PMEVYNSLAESENAW
+273 PMEVYNTMAEGENAW

-300 TADTEFDVVSGM
+300 TADTEFDVASGM
-312 QTNLLNPAS
+312 QTNLLNPAA

-332 NLDSIFRVFGSDGY
+332 DLDSIFRVFGADGY

-378 FEDAEYKGD
+378 FDAEYKGS
-387 WVTDESVLRM
+387 WVTDESVLRE
-397 LESRFEEKSA
+397 LVSRFEEKSA

-415 AVTIQNHMSYTED
+415 AVTIQNHMSYTAE

-456 EGIRDANALLE
+456 EGIRDANAMLE
-467 SLTEFYSAQSEPVLL
+467 DLTEFYSEQSEPVLL

-499 SELGLP
+499 AELGLP
-505 AAEIVGG
+505 AASVTGG
-512 EDPYAAYTAPVLI
+512 EDPFAAYTAPVLF

-536 FENAVDALD
+536 FANAIEALD
-545 LPEDGRISACYLGT
+545 LPADGRISACYLG
-559 AVLELT
+559 AVVLELT

-579 MRRELPVLHNGFYES
+579 MRRELPVLHNGYYES
-594 ADGVISTEPTAEQSE
+594 ADGEITTEPTAEE
-609 LVSRMRCWAYY
+609 AALVSRMRCWAYY
-620 KLRYGVVD
+620 KLRYGVVK

>member
-1 MKRHSRPIGLL
+1 MKRHSRPVGLL
-12 PTILLGFACSVVVTL
+12 TAILLGLACSVVVTL
-27 FALWAHPVSVLA
+27 FVLWAHPVSVLA
-39 MLDKMLHQP
+39 MLGKMLRQP
-48 LILVLNW
+48 LILFLNW
-55 LPVALLIAAFAFAFR
+55 LPIALLTAAFAFAFR
-70 NVFWSSAAVGAVVG
+70 NVFFSSALVGLIAG
-84 VMSLIN
+84 AMSLIN
-90 RVKLTVRG
+90 RVKLTIRG

-106 TLIKEAADAA
+106 SLIKEAADAA

-123 PWFQAGCLLVLTAAF
+123 PWFQIGCLVVMTAVF

-148 KAENAPKKRE
+148 KSEDAPKKRGA
-158 TLVRIV
+158 LVRV
-164 GFVLCAAVLVSAVGL
+164 MGFVLCLAVLVGAVGL
-179 VYSSTELY
+179 VYSSTDLY

-235 TGYVPAQDA
+235 IGYESAPDA

-273 PMEVYNSLAESENAW
+273 PMEVYNTMAEGENAW

-300 TADTEFDVVSGM
+300 TADTEFDVASGM
-312 QTNLLNPAS
+312 QTNLLNPAA

-332 NLDSIFRVFGSDGY
+332 DLDSIFRVFGADGY

-378 FEDAEYKGD
+378 FDAEYKGS
-387 WVTDESVLRM
+387 WVTDESVLRE
-397 LESRFEEKSA
+397 LVSRFEEKSA

-415 AVTIQNHMSYTED
+415 AVTIQNHMSYTAE

-456 EGIRDANALLE
+456 EGIRDANAMLE
-467 SLTEFYSAQSEPVLL
+467 DLTEFYSEQSEPVLL

-499 SELGLP
+499 AELGLP
-505 AAEIVGG
+505 AASVTGG
-512 EDPYAAYTAPVLI
+512 EDPFAAYTAPVLF

-536 FENAVDALD
+536 FANAIEALD
-545 LPEDGRISACYLGT
+545 LPADGRISACYLG
-559 AVLELT
+559 AVVLELT

-594 ADGVISTEPTAEQSE
+594 ADGEITTEPTAEE
-609 LVSRMRCWAYY
+609 AALVSRMRCWAYY
-620 KLRYGVVD
+620 KLRYGVVK

>member
-1 MKRHSRPIGLL
+1 MKRHSRPVGLL
-12 PTILLGFACSVVVTL
+12 TAILLGLACSVVVTL
-27 FALWAHPVSVLA
+27 FVLWAHPVSVLA
-39 MLDKMLHQP
+39 MLGKMLRQP
-48 LILVLNW
+48 LILFLNW
-55 LPVALLIAAFAFAFR
+55 LPIALLTAAFAFAFR
-70 NVFWSSAAVGAVVG
+70 NVFFSSALVGLIAG
-84 VMSLIN
+84 AMSLIN
-90 RVKLTVRG
+90 RVKLTIRG

-106 TLIKEAADAA
+106 SLIKEAADAA

-123 PWFQAGCLLVLTAAF
+123 PWFQIGCLVVMTAVF
-138 IVLGVLLPLK
+138 IILGVLLPLK
-148 KAENAPKKRE
+148 KSEDAPKKRGA
-158 TLVRIV
+158 LVRV
-164 GFVLCAAVLVSAVGL
+164 MGFVLCLAVLVGAVGL
-179 VYSSTELY
+179 VYSSTDLY

-235 TGYVPAQDA
+235 TGYESAPDA

-273 PMEVYNSLAESENAW
+273 PMEVYNTMAEGENAW

-300 TADTEFDVVSGM
+300 TADTEFDVASGM
-312 QTNLLNPAS
+312 QTNLLNPAA

-332 NLDSIFRVFGSDGY
+332 DLDSIFRVFGADGY

-378 FEDAEYKGD
+378 FDAEYKGS
-387 WVTDESVLRM
+387 WVTDESVLRE
-397 LESRFEEKSA
+397 LISRFEEKSA

-415 AVTIQNHMSYTED
+415 AVTIQNHMSYTAE

-456 EGIRDANALLE
+456 EGIRDANAMLE
-467 SLTEFYSAQSEPVLL
+467 DLTEFYSEQSEPVLL

-499 SELGLP
+499 AELGLP
-505 AAEIVGG
+505 AASVTGG
-512 EDPYAAYTAPVLI
+512 EDPFAAYTAPVLF

-536 FENAVDALD
+536 FANAIEALD
-545 LPEDGRISACYLGT
+545 LPADGRISACYLGA

-579 MRRELPVLHNGFYES
+579 MRRELPVLHNGYYES
-594 ADGVISTEPTAEQSE
+594 ADGEITTEPTAEE
-609 LVSRMRCWAYY
+609 AALVSRMRCWAYY
-620 KLRYGVVD
+620 KLRYGVVK

>member
-1 MKRHSRPIGLL
+1 MKRHSRPVGLL
-12 PTILLGFACSVVVTL
+12 TAILLGLACGVVVTL
-27 FALWAHPVSVLA
+27 FVLWAHPVSVLA
-39 MLDKMLHQP
+39 MLGKMLRQP
-48 LILVLNW
+48 LILFLNW
-55 LPVALLIAAFAFAFR
+55 LPIALLTAAFAFAFR
-70 NVFWSSAAVGAVVG
+70 NVFFSSALVGLIAG
-84 VMSLIN
+84 AMSLIN
-90 RVKLTVRG
+90 RVKLTIRG

-106 TLIKEAADAA
+106 SLIKEAADAA

-123 PWFQAGCLLVLTAAF
+123 PWFQIGCLVVMTAVF

-148 KAENAPKKRE
+148 KSEDAPKKRGA
-158 TLVRIV
+158 LVRV
-164 GFVLCAAVLVSAVGL
+164 MGFVLCLAVLVGAVGL
-179 VYSSTELY
+179 VYSSTDLY

-223 EGFDRD
+223 EGFDRE

-235 TGYVPAQDA
+235 TGYESAPDA

-273 PMEVYNSLAESENAW
+273 PMEVYNTLAEGENAW

-300 TADTEFDVVSGM
+300 TADTEFDVASGM
-312 QTNLLNPAS
+312 QTNLLNPAA

-332 NLDSIFRVFGSDGY
+332 DLDSIFRVFGADGY

-378 FEDAEYKGD
+378 FDAEYKGS
-387 WVTDESVLRM
+387 WVTDESVLRE
-397 LESRFEEKSA
+397 LVSRFEEKSA

-415 AVTIQNHMSYTED
+415 AVTIQNHMSYTAE

-456 EGIRDANALLE
+456 EGIRDANAMLE
-467 SLTEFYSAQSEPVLL
+467 DLTEFYSAQDEPVLL

-499 SELGLP
+499 AELGLP
-505 AAEIVGG
+505 AASVTGG
-512 EDPYAAYTAPVLI
+512 EDPFAAYTAPVLF

-536 FENAVDALD
+536 FANAIEALD
-545 LPEDGRISACYLGT
+545 LPADGRISACYLG
-559 AVLELT
+559 AVVLELT

-579 MRRELPVLHNGFYES
+579 MRRELPVLHNGYYES
-594 ADGVISTEPTAEQSE
+594 ADGEITTEPTAEE
-609 LVSRMRCWAYY
+609 AALVSRMRCWAYY
-620 KLRYGVVD
+620 KLRYGVVK

>member
-1 MKRHSRPIGLL
+1 MKRHSRPVGLL
-12 PTILLGFACSVVVTL
+12 TAILLGLACSVVVTL
-27 FALWAHPVSVLA
+27 FVLWAHPVSVLA
-39 MLDKMLHQP
+39 MLGKMLRQP
-48 LILVLNW
+48 LILFLNW
-55 LPVALLIAAFAFAFR
+55 LPIALLTAAFAFAFR
-70 NVFWSSAAVGAVVG
+70 NVFFSSALVGLIAG
-84 VMSLIN
+84 AMSLIN
-90 RVKLTVRG
+90 RVKLTIRG

-106 TLIKEAADAA
+106 SLIKEAADAA

-123 PWFQAGCLLVLTAAF
+123 PWFQIGCLVVMTAVF

-148 KAENAPKKRE
+148 KSEDAPKKRGA
-158 TLVRIV
+158 LVRV
-164 GFVLCAAVLVSAVGL
+164 MGFVLCLAVLVGAVGL
-179 VYSSTELY
+179 VYSSTDLY
-187 NSFETT
+187 NSFKTT

-223 EGFDRD
+223 EGFDRE

-235 TGYVPAQDA
+235 IGYESAPDA

-273 PMEVYNSLAESENAW
+273 PMEVYNTMAEGENAW

-300 TADTEFDVVSGM
+300 TADTEFDVASGM
-312 QTNLLNPAS
+312 QTNLLNPAA

-332 NLDSIFRVFGSDGY
+332 DLDSIFRIFGADGY

-378 FEDAEYKGD
+378 FDAEYKGS
-387 WVTDESVLRM
+387 WVTDESVLRE
-397 LESRFEEKSA
+397 LISRFEEKSA

-415 AVTIQNHMSYTED
+415 AVTIQNHMSYTAE

-456 EGIRDANALLE
+456 EGIRDANAMLE
-467 SLTEFYSAQSEPVLL
+467 DLTEFYSEQSEPVLL

-499 SELGLP
+499 AELGLP
-505 AAEIVGG
+505 AASVTGG
-512 EDPYAAYTAPVLI
+512 EDPFAAYTAPVLF

-536 FENAVDALD
+536 FANAIEALD
-545 LPEDGRISACYLGT
+545 LPADGRISACYLGA

-579 MRRELPVLHNGFYES
+579 MRRELPVLHNGYYES
-594 ADGVISTEPTAEQSE
+594 ADGEISTEPTSE
-609 LVSRMRCWAYY
+609 EAALVSRMRCWAYY
-620 KLRYGVVD
+620 KLRYGVVK

>member
-1 MKRHSRPIGLL
+1 MKRHSRPVGLL
-12 PTILLGFACSVVVTL
+12 TAILLGLACGVVVTL
-27 FALWAHPVSVLA
+27 FVLWAHPVSVLA
-39 MLDKMLHQP
+39 MLGKMLRQP
-48 LILVLNW
+48 LILFLNW
-55 LPVALLIAAFAFAFR
+55 LPIALLTAAFAFAFR
-70 NVFWSSAAVGAVVG
+70 NVFFSSALVGLIAG
-84 VMSLIN
+84 AMSLIN
-90 RVKLTVRG
+90 RVKLTIRG

-106 TLIKEAADAA
+106 SLIKEAADAA

-123 PWFQAGCLLVLTAAF
+123 PWFQIGCLVVMTAVF

-148 KAENAPKKRE
+148 KSEDAPKKRGA
-158 TLVRIV
+158 LVRV
-164 GFVLCAAVLVSAVGL
+164 MGFVLCLAVLVGAVGL
-179 VYSSTELY
+179 VYSSTDLY

-223 EGFDRD
+223 EGFDRE

-235 TGYVPAQDA
+235 TGYESAPDA

-273 PMEVYNSLAESENAW
+273 PMEVYNTLAEGENAW

-300 TADTEFDVVSGM
+300 TADTEFDVASGM
-312 QTNLLNPAS
+312 QTNLLNPAA

-332 NLDSIFRVFGSDGY
+332 DLDSIFRIFGADGY

-378 FEDAEYKGD
+378 FDAEYKGS
-387 WVTDESVLRM
+387 WVTDESVLRE
-397 LESRFEEKSA
+397 LVSRFEEKSA

-415 AVTIQNHMSYTED
+415 AVTIQNHMSYTAE

-456 EGIRDANALLE
+456 EGIRDANAMLE
-467 SLTEFYSAQSEPVLL
+467 DLTEFYSEQSEPVLL

-499 SELGLP
+499 AELGLP
-505 AAEIVGG
+505 AASVTGG
-512 EDPYAAYTAPVLI
+512 EDPFAAYTAPVLF

-536 FENAVDALD
+536 FANAIEALD
-545 LPEDGRISACYLGT
+545 LPADGRISACYLG
-559 AVLELT
+559 AVVLELT

-579 MRRELPVLHNGFYES
+579 MRRELPVLHNGYYEG
-594 ADGVISTEPTAEQSE
+594 ADGEITTEPTAEE
-609 LVSRMRCWAYY
+609 AALVSRMRCWAYY
-620 KLRYGVVD
+620 KLRYGVVK

>member
-1 MKRHSRPIGLL
+1 MKRHSRPVGLL
-12 PTILLGFACSVVVTL
+12 TAILLGLACSVVVTL
-27 FALWAHPVSVLA
+27 FVLWAHPVSVLA
-39 MLDKMLHQP
+39 MLGKMLRQP
-48 LILVLNW
+48 LILFLNW
-55 LPVALLIAAFAFAFR
+55 LPIALLTAAFAFAFR
-70 NVFWSSAAVGAVVG
+70 NVFFSSALVGLIAG
-84 VMSLIN
+84 AMSLIN
-90 RVKLTVRG
+90 RVKLTIRG

-106 TLIKEAADAA
+106 SLIKEAADAA

-123 PWFQAGCLLVLTAAF
+123 PWFQIGCLVVMTAAF

-148 KAENAPKKRE
+148 KSEDAPKKRGA
-158 TLVRIV
+158 LVRV
-164 GFVLCAAVLVSAVGL
+164 MGFVLCLAVLVGAVGL
-179 VYSSTELY
+179 VYSSTDLY

-193 EPYNLSSVNNELGFV
+193 EPYNLSSVNNELGFA

-235 TGYVPAQDA
+235 TGYESAPDA

-273 PMEVYNSLAESENAW
+273 PMEVYNTMAEGENAW

-300 TADTEFDVVSGM
+300 TADTEFDVASGM
-312 QTNLLNPAS
+312 QTNLLNPAA

-332 NLDSIFRVFGSDGY
+332 DLDSIFRVFGADGY

-378 FEDAEYKGD
+378 FDAEYKGS
-387 WVTDESVLRM
+387 WVTDESVLRE
-397 LESRFEEKSA
+397 LVSRFEEKSA

-415 AVTIQNHMSYTED
+415 AVTIQNHMSYTAE

-456 EGIRDANALLE
+456 EGIRDANAMLE
-467 SLTEFYSAQSEPVLL
+467 DLTEFYSEQSEPVLL

-499 SELGLP
+499 AELGLP
-505 AAEIVGG
+505 AASVTGG
-512 EDPYAAYTAPVLI
+512 EDPFAAYTAPVLF

-536 FENAVDALD
+536 FANAIEALD
-545 LPEDGRISACYLGT
+545 LPADGRISACYLG
-559 AVLELT
+559 AVVLELT

-579 MRRELPVLHNGFYES
+579 MRRELPVLHNGYYES
-594 ADGVISTEPTAEQSE
+594 ADGEITTEPTAEE
-609 LVSRMRCWAYY
+609 AALVSRMRCWAYY
-620 KLRYGVVD
+620 KLRYGVVK

>member
-1 MKRHSRPIGLL
+1 MKRHSRPVGLL
-12 PTILLGFACSVVVTL
+12 TAILLGLACSVVVTL
-27 FALWAHPVSVLA
+27 FVLWAHPVSVLA
-39 MLDKMLHQP
+39 MLGKMLRQP
-48 LILVLNW
+48 LILFLNW
-55 LPVALLIAAFAFAFR
+55 LPIALLTAAFAFAFR
-70 NVFWSSAAVGAVVG
+70 NVFFSSALVGLIAG
-84 VMSLIN
+84 AMSLIN
-90 RVKLTVRG
+90 RVKLTIRG

-106 TLIKEAADAA
+106 SLIKEAADAA

-123 PWFQAGCLLVLTAAF
+123 PWFQIGCLVVMTAVF

-148 KAENAPKKRE
+148 KSEDAPKKRGA
-158 TLVRIV
+158 LVRV
-164 GFVLCAAVLVSAVGL
+164 MGFVLCLAVLVGAVGL
-179 VYSSTELY
+179 VYSSTDLY

-193 EPYNLSSVNNELGFV
+193 EPYNLSSVNNELGFA

-235 TGYVPAQDA
+235 TGYESAPDA

-273 PMEVYNSLAESENAW
+273 PMEVYNTLAEGENAW

-300 TADTEFDVVSGM
+300 TADTEFDVASGM
-312 QTNLLNPAS
+312 QTNLLNPAA

-332 NLDSIFRVFGSDGY
+332 DLDSIFRVFGADGY

-378 FEDAEYKGD
+378 FDAEYKGS
-387 WVTDESVLRM
+387 WVTDESVLRE
-397 LESRFEEKSA
+397 LVSRFEEKSA

-415 AVTIQNHMSYTED
+415 AVTIQNHMSYTAE

-456 EGIRDANALLE
+456 EGIRDANAMLE
-467 SLTEFYSAQSEPVLL
+467 DLTEFYSEQSEPVLL

-499 SELGLP
+499 AELGLP
-505 AAEIVGG
+505 AASVTGG
-512 EDPYAAYTAPVLI
+512 EDPFAAYTAPVLF

-536 FENAVDALD
+536 FANAIEALD
-545 LPEDGRISACYLGT
+545 LPADGRISACYLGA

-579 MRRELPVLHNGFYES
+579 MRRELPVLHNGYYES
-594 ADGVISTEPTAEQSE
+594 ADGEITTEPTAEE
-609 LVSRMRCWAYY
+609 AALVSRMRCWAYY
-620 KLRYGVVD
+620 KLRYGVVK

>member
-1 MKRHSRPIGLL
+1 MKRHSRPVGLL
-12 PTILLGFACSVVVTL
+12 TAILLGLACGVVVTL
-27 FALWAHPVSVLA
+27 FVLWAHPVSVLA
-39 MLDKMLHQP
+39 MLGKMLRQP
-48 LILVLNW
+48 LILFLNW
-55 LPVALLIAAFAFAFR
+55 LPIALLTAAFAFAFR
-70 NVFWSSAAVGAVVG
+70 NVFFSSALVGLIAG

-90 RVKLTVRG
+90 RVKLTIRG

-106 TLIKEAADAA
+106 SLIKEAADAA

-123 PWFQAGCLLVLTAAF
+123 PWFQIGCLVVMTAVF
-138 IVLGVLLPLK
+138 IALGVLLPLK
-148 KAENAPKKRE
+148 KSEDAPKKRGA
-158 TLVRIV
+158 LVRV
-164 GFVLCAAVLVSAVGL
+164 MGFVLCLAVLVGAVGL
-179 VYSSTELY
+179 VYSSTDLY

-193 EPYNLSSVNNELGFV
+193 EPYNLSSVNNELGFA

-235 TGYVPAQDA
+235 TGYESAPDA

-273 PMEVYNSLAESENAW
+273 PMEVYNTLAEGENAW

-300 TADTEFDVVSGM
+300 TADTEFDVASGM
-312 QTNLLNPAS
+312 QTNLLNPAA

-332 NLDSIFRVFGSDGY
+332 DLDSIFRIFGADGY

-378 FEDAEYKGD
+378 FDAEYKGS
-387 WVTDESVLRM
+387 WVTDESVLRE
-397 LESRFEEKSA
+397 LISRFEEKSA

-415 AVTIQNHMSYTED
+415 AVTIQNHMSYTAE

-456 EGIRDANALLE
+456 EGIRDANAMLE
-467 SLTEFYSAQSEPVLL
+467 DLTEFYSEQSEPVLL

-499 SELGLP
+499 AELGLP
-505 AAEIVGG
+505 AASVTGG
-512 EDPYAAYTAPVLI
+512 EDPFAAYTAPVLF

-536 FENAVDALD
+536 FANAIEALD
-545 LPEDGRISACYLGT
+545 LPADGRISACYLG
-559 AVLELT
+559 AVVLELT

-579 MRRELPVLHNGFYES
+579 MRRELPVLHNGYYES
-594 ADGVISTEPTAEQSE
+594 ADGEITTEPTAEE
-609 LVSRMRCWAYY
+609 AALVSRMRCWAYY
-620 KLRYGVVD
+620 KLRYGVVK